1 MLLCWNLRH
10 GVSVVPKA
18 SSPEHA
24 AECLAAAGLAAA
36 LTPAHMQA
44 LDAIAQGA
52 PPVRFVD
59 PPFMR
64 PGAGQRA
71 AYMW

>member
-10 GVSVVPKA
+10 GVAVVPKV
-18 SSPEHA
+18 SSLEHA
-24 AECLAAAGLAAA
+24 AECFAAAGRAAA

-44 LDAIAQGA
+44 LDAIAQEA

-59 PPFMR
+59 QSFMR
-64 PGAGQRA
+64 PSTGQRA